1 MKRFLSNISA
11 VLLYFGIGV
20 LSIHSAVS
28 ISTNFTPRLE
38 TLLFGQTNEWGNS
51 YHRITDYKSWEKS
64 DLNRPRGIILG
75 SSTAYRNINPF
86 ILDDVTKMN
95 WFNLGSSSQ
104 SPVVSLALLK
114 QITESPSHDI
124 SIVLFDVS
132 VPVIDN
138 NGYESVFDLIT
149 NSKLEVSKKLELFF
163 IEPSLKMLNHLI
175 YRSVKGALP
184 SRDYLIKNQSNGEYL
199 SKGFTCSPS
208 AKTELH
214 LSDFEYG
221 VQSLRM
227 TPEINEIIELCKEK
241 KIDLIINVS
250 PVLNHTTSNETSN
263 IRVITNDEFNDS
275 LDIYFDALHFNCKG
289 SAVYTKKLASKILS
303 IEGVTAK

>member
-1 MKRFLSNISA
+1 MA
-11 VLLYFGIGV
+11 VLLFFGIGV
-20 LSIHSAVS
+20 LSIHSAVA

-38 TLLFGQTNEWGNS
+38 TQLFGQTNEWGNS
-51 YHRITDYKSWEKS
+51 YNRITDFKSWEKS
-64 DLNRPRGIILG
+64 LSNGPKGIILG

-124 SIVLFDVS
+124 SFVLFDVS

-149 NSKLEVSKKLELFF
+149 NSKLEVSHKLELFS

-175 YRSVKGALP
+175 YRSVKASLSG
-184 SRDYLIKNQSNGEYL
+184 RDYLIKNQSNGEYL
-199 SKGFTCSPS
+199 GKGFTCSPS
-208 AKTELH
+208 ANTEFH
-214 LSDFEYG
+214 LSDFESG

-227 TPEINEIIELCKEK
+227 TQEINEIIELCKEE
-241 KIDLIINVS
+241 KIQLIINVS
-250 PVLNHTTSNETSN
+250 PVLNHTTRIEIRSDN
-263 IRVITNDEFNDS
+263 IITNDEFNDS
-275 LDIYFDALHFNCKG
+275 TAIYFDALHFNCKG
-289 SAVYTKKLASKILS
+289 SAVYSRKLASKIMS
-303 IEGVTAK
+303 IEGVRTK